1 MFTKRGCKNDKEIR
15 TWKTAKNLQ
24 QKIFCFYFF
33 VVVFIILLLYLLKG
47 VVQKKHDCQNIQ
59 AFLLIPTVCLIR
71 SNVTICFFN
80 HSYIDFFQ
88 QTTTLIFQ
96 STKICFSGFRFNK
109 FTVCK
114 IKSETSENQSVVR
127 DINREK

>member
-15 TWKTAKNLQ
+15 MENCKKFTAKNIFL
-24 QKIFCFYFF
+24 FCFYYIAIVF
-33 VVVFIILLLYLLKG
+33 VKRSCS
-47 VVQKKHDCQNIQ
+47 KETDCQNIQ

>member
-1 MFTKRGCKNDKEIR
+1 MVKTIRVTKTVVHILRDIRCSPKEDARTIR
-15 TWKTAKNLQ
+15 KLEWKTAKNLQ
-24 QKIFCFYFF
+24 QKIFFVLFFCCCFYYIAIVF
-33 VVVFIILLLYLLKG
+33 VKRSCS
-47 VVQKKHDCQNIQ
+47 KETDCQNIQ

-114 IKSETSENQSVVR
+114 
-127 DINREK
+127 